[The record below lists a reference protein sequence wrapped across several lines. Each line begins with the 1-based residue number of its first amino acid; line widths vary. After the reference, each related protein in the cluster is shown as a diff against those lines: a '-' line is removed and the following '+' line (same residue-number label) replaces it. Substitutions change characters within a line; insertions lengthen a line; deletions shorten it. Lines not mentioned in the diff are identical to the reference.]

1 MSGPKKSGRSS
12 TLTGL
17 IIVIEPWDMNGNLF
31 SKFLGVMAAICWASG
46 TILIK
51 RLCSATPVDLLT
63 LTASQMI
70 FGAIPLLVLSFVI
83 PEHSTNWSHE
93 YFGILAFMSIIST
106 ALCWWLWIYI
116 LDRVPAW
123 EASLSVLGTPVVAI
137 FSSHLAFGEDFK
149 SSEIAGILLIGGG
162 LVLLSF
168 LSWMNRP
175 RF

>member
-1 MSGPKKSGRSS
+1 MVGRCKYSNWPNNCHRA
-12 TLTGL
+12 LGYEWQL
-17 IIVIEPWDMNGNLF
+17 IQQVSWRDGCNM
-31 SKFLGVMAAICWASG
+31 LGQRHDPNQ
-46 TILIK
+46 T
-51 RLCSATPVDLLT
+51 
-63 LTASQMI
+63 
-70 FGAIPLLVLSFVI
+70 FVLSDTCRFADTDGLANDI
-83 PEHSTNWSHE
+83 WCDSSACSTNWSHE